1 MTRRYWPLILT
12 LASLWGASY
21 FLIKVGVDGGFS
33 PSALMASRALLAA
46 LVLIGYLSTTIGL
59 AAATREIRAAWR
71 ACVVLGTI
79 NAAVPFWLV
88 AWGETRIDSG
98 IAAIA
103 QATVPLFSLLI
114 GLQFLPQEHIGRLR
128 VAGVGL
134 GIVGVALIAGV
145 APAGNVGEVIGTF
158 AVILASL
165 FYASA
170 GIYGQ
175 LRLSGTTSGPVLA
188 TGNML
193 AAGLIL
199 LPFAIL
205 QHPTS
210 MPTTGALGS
219 LVLLAVLPTALAQ
232 LILFRTIA
240 LFGARRL
247 SLVTYLMPG
256 IALFYGAVL
265 LGEQVTVAA
274 VAGLVLI
281 LLGVA
286 LGSGTLRPGRR
297 SAEPPAAGPQD
308 ER

>member
-33 PSALMASRALLAA
+33 PAALMASRALLAA
-46 LVLIGYLSTTIGL
+46 LVLLGYLATSAGL
-59 AAATREIRAAWR
+59 ATAVRELRAAWR
-71 ACVVLGTI
+71 ACVVLGAI

-98 IAAIA
+98 VAAIA

-114 GLQFLPQEHIGRLR
+114 GLRFLPHERVSRLR
-128 VAGVGL
+128 IAGIAL
-134 GIVGVALIAGV
+134 GIVGVGLIAGI
-145 APAGNVGEVIGTF
+145 APAGDVGEVVGTF

-175 LRLSGTTSGPVLA
+175 LRLDGTTSGPVLA

-193 AAGLIL
+193 AAGLML
-199 LPFAIL
+199 LPFAL
-205 QHPTS
+205 VQRPTS
-210 MPTTGALGS
+210 MPTTGALSS
-219 LVLLAVLPTALAQ
+219 LVLLALLPTALAQ

-274 VAGLVLI
+274 LAGLVLI

-297 SAEPPAAGPQD
+297 AAQPPATEP
-308 ER
+308 

>member
-1 MTRRYWPLILT
+1 VTRRYWPLILT

-33 PSALMASRALLAA
+33 PAALMASRALLAA
-46 LVLIGYLSTTIGL
+46 LVLLAYLATSIGL
-59 AAATREIRAAWR
+59 ATAAREIRAAWR
-71 ACVVLGTI
+71 ACVVLGAI

-114 GLQFLPQEHIGRLR
+114 GLRFLPQEHVSRLR
-128 VAGVGL
+128 VAGIGL
-134 GIVGVALIAGV
+134 GIVGVALIAGI
-145 APAGNVGEVIGTF
+145 APAGDMGEVAGTF

-175 LRLSGTTSGPVLA
+175 LRLHGTTSGPVLA

-193 AAGLIL
+193 AAGLML
-199 LPFAIL
+199 LPFAL
-205 QHPTS
+205 VQHPTS
-210 MPTTGALGS
+210 MPTTGALGAL
-219 LVLLAVLPTALAQ
+219 LVLAVLPTALAQ
-232 LILFRTIA
+232 LILFRIIA

-265 LGEQVTVAA
+265 LDEQVTVAA
-274 VAGLVLI
+274 VAGLALI
-281 LLGVA
+281 LFGVA

-297 SAEPPAAGPQD
+297 TARPPAAEPRGGN
-308 ER
+308 